1 MTRKTRIL
9 PSADRDIDEQ
19 IAYIS
24 RENPDAAGRYVEAVS
39 AILEHMVRMP
49 GMGATRDY
57 RNPRLSGLRMIPV
70 PGFDNFLVF
79 YLVTPRTVD
88 IVRVLH
94 SARDIR
100 TVFTKFT

>member
-1 MTRKTRIL
+1 VTLKARIL
-9 PSADRDIDEQ
+9 PAADRDIDGQ

-24 RENPDAAGRYVEAVS
+24 RENPDAAGRYVEAVT
-39 AILEHMVRMP
+39 AILEHIVRTP
-49 GMGATRDY
+49 GMGAARDY
-57 RNPRLSGLRMIPV
+57 RNPRLAGLRMIPV

-94 SARDIR
+94 GARDIR
-100 TVFTKFT
+100 KVFSRLT